1 MHMYSVIG
9 AVITGMGYY
18 TVTWGNIRE
27 DELLRKGHYYS
38 KDATDDEKVPLLQE
52 DSQV

>member
-1 MHMYSVIG
+1 MYSVIG

-27 DELLRKGHYYS
+27 DELLRKAHNS
-38 KDATDDEKVPLLQE
+38 KDAADDQTVPLLQE